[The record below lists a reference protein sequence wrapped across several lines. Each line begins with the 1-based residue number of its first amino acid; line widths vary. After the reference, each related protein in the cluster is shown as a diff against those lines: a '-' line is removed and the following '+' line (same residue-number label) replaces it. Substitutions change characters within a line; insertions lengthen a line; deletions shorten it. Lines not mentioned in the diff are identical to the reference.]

1 MHVIRAESAG
11 FCLGV
16 SLALQHLDKALSAR
30 ATASRQAPT
39 PNEALPRL
47 ITLGPIIHNPLVMD
61 EYAQKGVLCLDD
73 LDGIL
78 PGDQVVIRAHGI
90 PREVEARLKAI
101 GAAIVDAT
109 CPKVKKAQLAIAGQS
124 SLGKILLLFGEADH
138 PEVQG
143 LIGYANGRA
152 HVFGSLQELEELPL
166 DAGKDWFLA
175 AQTTQDRGAFE
186 EAARLVRRRLGRDIP
201 VLSTICNATRTRQEE
216 AEALAA
222 QVDIMVVV
230 GGRNSGNTRR
240 LVEVAAARG
249 TPVVHVEQASDL
261 DPRQFVGLAVVG
273 LTAGAST
280 PERHI
285 ADVESRL
292 RAFNASPA

>member
-1 MHVIRAESAG
+1 M
-11 FCLGV
+11 GV
-16 SLALQHLDKALSAR
+16 ALALRALDAALAEPR
-30 ATASRQAPT
+30 AG
-39 PNEALPRL
+39 RL
-47 ITLGPIIHNPLVMD
+47 ITHGPIIHNPLVIQ
-61 EYAQKGVLCLDD
+61 EYSKKGVVISEDPTLAGPDD
-73 LDGIL
+73 M
-78 PGDQVVIRAHGI
+78 VVIRAHGI
-90 PREVEARLKAI
+90 TETVEAQLNASGGTVR
-101 GAAIVDAT
+101 DAT

-152 HVFGSLQELEELPL
+152 HVFGSVQELEELPL